1 MYGDAITGMYVR
13 CTIGIDRKPKY
24 KLTGSLCA
32 FSANVNSRRNY
43 CDSDS
48 SLGKTSVAIRLFNK
62 PEQFLLR
69 IIESWV
75 VGNLEDWIEDPR
87 TWDNIYYSRL
97 GDEFW
102 SWLSSLNVACIA
114 ITCALALAR
123 RCMLLDQ
130 NEFVYMET
138 EVRSLKQELTSTRDA
153 LKSATKRCRELVR
166 ELDSLHVCHESE
178 RNLRDQ
184 QFSKILRAL
193 LILESRLRQEQKSIR
208 QQLCEKDTVIRNQQI
223 EIAQL
228 RRYTK
233 NYLKNKR
240 ELDSYINSEDV
251 TISKTSE
258 ATDNIRSSLNDSN
271 VGKEIQ
277 QLKREIIIKLNCE
290 EDQILKN
297 KEFGVKKTDSFAGS
311 DVSKESV
318 TSENTDASIVTTTT
332 EGSPSLLSTEG
343 FCEGESSDLSPG
355 STLNKSSRRII
366 SESDTQV
373 TRSLRENAF
382 NFKDSNRHQNDDDDD
397 EDDDQV
403 ISQRRLG
410 IIRSEPLEIYDN
422 EVTKISRS
430 DSKDDGMDC
439 NFASD
444 EDDEPIYVN
453 ACAGNDNKLKNN
465 NVLSFREERG
475 VANSDDNR
483 LNNNNN
489 NNNISSN
496 NNNEEKIEEEKCM
509 EETSGNWYSD
519 PDEDRITEEVIQNNS
534 YRPNSNH
541 NSVLECVNQILL
553 RDREE
558 EENVRSIPRTFKHKG
573 RIVRFQPARL
583 SDIESV
589 GSEMERKN
597 SEEAIMD
604 KESEV
609 GADDEYGMRIISP
622 NIMRITSS
630 ESNEEE
636 LDTMGAIP
644 IAIIEPQVDIDAQSV
659 ISSVSSASPELSVKS
674 KSSNR
679 SSSPIL
685 RLERIEEKTCM
696 SMSSKGLTIA
706 KNLDYEDIES
716 LPEIISP
723 LPKTPPALPPK
734 PQFRNNTLV
743 LKKIPSPSFLIDET
757 RKKHSGLSAPGY
769 VRKIFGIST
778 PSKSLSSSSKSLL
791 FDNDHLNKSLTRS
804 PGLNFINNNSF
815 KEGIFRSPKKD
826 KQKDLYRENQKI
838 PRVPNMVRH
847 FEEFKIGSDINSRC
861 KKSKDRVS
869 QFEIEEMDIRQNFE
883 EFNLDECD
891 LSDDPDRPEGDG
903 SDRLGNLGL
912 SKHQDDD
919 IYCVIDNNNSS
930 SSANSNSNSSGIYDH
945 FLEATGL

>member
-1 MYGDAITGMYVR
+1 MSCR
-13 CTIGIDRKPKY
+13 KKIDSK
-24 KLTGSLCA
+24 
-32 FSANVNSRRNY
+32 
-43 CDSDS
+43 
-48 SLGKTSVAIRLFNK
+48 I
-62 PEQFLLR
+62 
-69 IIESWV
+69 
-75 VGNLEDWIEDPR
+75 WIDYW
-87 TWDNIYYSRL
+87 T
-97 GDEFW
+97 
-102 SWLSSLNVACIA
+102 
-114 ITCALALAR
+114 
-123 RCMLLDQ
+123 
-130 NEFVYMET
+130 MET

-166 ELDSLHVCHESE
+166 ELDSLHVCHDSE

-184 QFSKILRAL
+184 QLSKILRAL

-223 EIAQL
+223 EIARL

-233 NYLKNKR
+233 NYIKNKR
-240 ELDSYINSEDV
+240 EQDSYINITEDV
-251 TISKTSE
+251 NKNTKAAETILSSFD
-258 ATDNIRSSLNDSN
+258 DNTVAKD
-271 VGKEIQ
+271 IQ
-277 QLKREIIIKLNCE
+277 QLKREIIIKLNNCE
-290 EDQILKN
+290 DDDIKN

-343 FCEGESSDLSPG
+343 FCEGESSDISPG
-355 STLNKSSRRII
+355 STLNKSCRRII
-366 SESDTQV
+366 SETDPQV
-373 TRSLRENAF
+373 TINICQNDF
-382 NFKDSNRHQNDDDDD
+382 NFKDNNNDDDA
-397 EDDDQV
+397 DDQGL
-403 ISQRRLG
+403 SQRRLG
-410 IIRSEPLEIYDN
+410 IIRSEPLEIYEN
-422 EVTKISRS
+422 EVAKISRS

-444 EDDEPIYVN
+444 EDEAEPIYVN
-453 ACAGNDNKLKNN
+453 ACAGNENKNN
-465 NVLSFREERG
+465 NKNLRDDRTRG
-475 VANSDDNR
+475 VQSDDNR
-483 LNNNNN
+483 FNNNNNSTSNNN
-489 NNNISSN
+489 NNNIN
-496 NNNEEKIEEEKCM
+496 IINNNETAKIEEEKCM
-509 EETSGNWYSD
+509 EDTSGNWYSD

-604 KESEV
+604 KENELGDAGSEE
-609 GADDEYGMRIISP
+609 EYGMRIMSP
-622 NIMRITSS
+622 SIMRIGNSVGS
-630 ESNEEE
+630 ADSNHEEE
-636 LDTMGAIP
+636 LDTSTGAIP
-644 IAIIEPQVDIDAQSV
+644 IAIIEPQIDIDAQSV
-659 ISSVSSASPELSVKS
+659 ISSVSSVSPELSVKS
-674 KSSNR
+674 RSSNR

-685 RLERIEEKTCM
+685 RLERIEEKTCL

-757 RKKHSGLSAPGY
+757 RKKHSSGLSAPGY
-769 VRKIFGIST
+769 VKKIFGIST
-778 PSKSLSSSSKSLL
+778 PSKSSLSSSSKSLL

-815 KEGIFRSPKKD
+815 KESIFRSPKKD
-826 KQKDLYRENQKI
+826 KQKDLYRDTPKI

-847 FEEFKIGSDINSRC
+847 FEEFKIGNDIDSRC
-861 KKSKDRVS
+861 VNKKSKDRS
-869 QFEIEEMDIRQNFE
+869 TQFEIEEIDIRQNFE

-903 SDRLGNLGL
+903 SDRLGNLAL
-912 SKHQDDD
+912 NKNQDDD
-919 IYCVIDNNNSS
+919 IYSVVDNNNTPTNNST
-930 SSANSNSNSSGIYDH
+930 SSAGTTTNSNTNTNSNSNGIYDH
-945 FLEATGL
+945 FLEATGLSNKSILTPSRLLSNHKSVLKPKDVKYKNKIKAVSEKQQQQQIVNPLPAAGINNNSHSHSNSHSHTHGRHWTGPFV